1 MNAPET
7 TPSPRPPPPAL
18 RHAVRAL
25 SLMAVLAV
33 ALYLVLVTLADREA
47 FVRTLAGFPPVL
59 WGQVVALS
67 LLSYGLRFL
76 RWQQFIAALG
86 HRVPWPRHLL
96 IYFSGFALTLT
107 PAKAGETV
115 RSVYLRPWGVAYAQ
129 SLATFVT
136 ERLLDVAA
144 VGALASLA
152 VLLFPAH
159 RLWAWGALAL
169 CLVLVLLVRSR
180 LLPPLVARL
189 SRGGFGRYTA
199 QGIATVQG
207 LLSVPQ
213 LASALPLSLAAWSAQ
228 GCALYLIV
236 AALGYPLTAATV
248 IGLYCLSILA
258 GAVSFIPGGLGATEA
273 AIALLLAAAGLSPGD
288 ALAASLVSR
297 TLTLWLAV
305 GLGAVAMG
313 WIALAPHASR
323 PPVA

>member
-1 MNAPET
+1 MSHPENTPAALSPAPG
-7 TPSPRPPPPAL
+7 L
-18 RHAVRAL
+18 RQAMRAL
-25 SLMAVLAV
+25 SLVLVLAV
-33 ALYLVLVTLADREA
+33 ALYVILVTLADWDA
-47 FVRTLAGFPPVL
+47 FRRTLASFPPAL
-59 WGQVVALS
+59 WAQVVGLS

-86 HRVPWPRHLL
+86 HRIPWPRHLL
-96 IYFSGFALTLT
+96 IYLSGFALTLT

-115 RSVYLRPWGVAYAQ
+115 RSVYLRPWGVGYAQ

-152 VLLFPAH
+152 VLLFPVY
-159 RLWAWGALAL
+159 RVWAFGALAL
-169 CLVLVLLVRSR
+169 CLGLALLMRSR

-189 SRGGFGRYTA
+189 APGAFGHHTA

-207 LLSVPQ
+207 LLSGTR
-213 LASALPLSLAAWSAQ
+213 LAAALPLSLAAWTAQ

-258 GAVSFIPGGLGATEA
+258 GAASFIPGGLGATEA
-273 AIALLLAAAGLSPGD
+273 AIALLLTAAGLSPGD

-305 GLGAVAMG
+305 GLGAAALAR
-313 WIALAPHASR
+313 IALSPHTGR
-323 PPVA
+323 PPTA

>member
-1 MNAPET
+1 MNSPES
-7 TPSPRPPPPAL
+7 TPSPRRPTPAL

-25 SLMAVLAV
+25 SLMVVLAV

-47 FVRTLAGFPPVL
+47 FVRTLAAFPPAL
-59 WGQVVALS
+59 WGQVVTLS

-76 RWQQFIAALG
+76 RWQHFIAALG

-96 IYFSGFALTLT
+96 IYLSGFALTLT

-152 VLLFPAH
+152 VLLFPAY
-159 RLWAWGALAL
+159 RFWAWGALAL
-169 CLVLVLLVRSR
+169 CLALVLLMRSR
-180 LLPPLVARL
+180 LLPPVAARL
-189 SRGGFGRYTA
+189 PRGGFGQHTSE
-199 QGIATVQG
+199 GIATVQG
-207 LLSVPQ
+207 LLSGTR
-213 LASALPLSLAAWSAQ
+213 LAIALPLSLAAWTAQ
-228 GCALYLIV
+228 GCALYVIV
-236 AALGYPLTAATV
+236 AALGYPLTPATV

-273 AIALLLAAAGLSPGD
+273 AIALLLTAAGLSVGD
-288 ALAASLVSR
+288 AFAASLVSR

-313 WIALAPHASR
+313 WIALVPRTGH
-323 PPVA
+323 PPPT

>member
-1 MNAPET
+1 MNTPET
-7 TPSPRPPPPAL
+7 NPSRLLPAPAL
-18 RHAVRAL
+18 RRAVRAL
-25 SLMAVLAV
+25 SLVVVLAV
-33 ALYLVLVTLADREA
+33 ALYLVLVTLADRDA
-47 FVRTLAGFPPVL
+47 FVRTLAAFPPAL

-76 RWQQFIAALG
+76 RWQHFIAAQG
-86 HRVPWPRHLL
+86 HRVPWPRHLA
-96 IYFSGFALTLT
+96 IYLSGFALTLT

-115 RSVYLRPWGVAYAQ
+115 RSVYLRPWGVGYAQ

-159 RLWAWGALAL
+159 RFWAWGALAL
-169 CLVLVLLVRSR
+169 CLGLVLLMRSR

-189 SRGGFGRYTA
+189 ARGGFGRHST

-207 LLSVPQ
+207 LLSGPR
-213 LASALPLSLAAWSAQ
+213 LAAALPLSLAAWSAQ

-248 IGLYCLSILA
+248 VGIYCLSILA
-258 GAVSFIPGGLGATEA
+258 GAASFIPGGLGATEA
-273 AIALLLAAAGLSPGD
+273 AIALLLTAAGLSPGD
-288 ALAASLVSR
+288 AIAASLVSR

-305 GLGAVAMG
+305 GLGAMAMAWVA
-313 WIALAPHASR
+313 LVPHAGH
-323 PPVA
+323 PPAA